1 MKLNEL
7 RDNPAAKKDRTRVG
21 RGPGSGKGRT
31 TGRGMKGQKSRSGVA
46 IKGFEGGQMPIH
58 RRLPKRGFTN
68 IFRKT
73 YALANLGRI
82 QKAIDDKKLD
92 ALKPVTAA
100 ALCQA
105 GVIHSAKQD
114 VKLLAKG
121 ELKAKLTIEVA
132 TASSAAIAAVEK
144 AGGKVA
150 VTLDRAAEEA
160 RKAAKADRRRSKG
173 KKAGKKAAQ
182 QQAKA
187 EGEAKAKGEAK
198 AGGEAKQKT
207 EAKAE
212 GEAKQKTEAKA
223 EGEAKQKTE
232 AKAEGEAKAKDEAKQ
247 KDEAKP
253 AAEAKEKE

>member
-114 VKLLAKG
+114 IKLLAKG

-150 VTLDRAAEEA
+150 VTLDRDAEEA

-187 EGEAKAKGEAK
+187 DGEAKQKDQAKQKTEAK

-207 EAKAE
+207 EAKADGE
-212 GEAKQKTEAKA
+212 AKQKDEAKQKTEAKP
-223 EGEAKQKTE
+223 
-232 AKAEGEAKAKDEAKQ
+232 
-247 KDEAKP
+247 EAKP
-253 AAEAKEKE
+253 AAEVKEKE